1 MSKLISLA
9 EAEAGDLYTIA
20 RLTCAN
26 PRELLAMGLKPGV
39 IITILQKN
47 NHGAVMVALNAQR
60 FCINHAL
67 AQHILLATVRA
78 REVHLRTA
86 PIGARLRITGYAPTA
101 PSYKRK
107 LLAMGLTPG
116 TEIEIVRH
124 APLGDPTDI
133 KVRGFHLSLRKDEA
147 DALEVSPL

>member
-9 EAEAGDLYTIA
+9 AAEPGKLYMIA
-20 RLTCAN
+20 RLACTN
-26 PRELLAMGLKPGV
+26 PRELLAMGLRPGV
-39 IITILQKN
+39 TVTILQKN
-47 NHGAVMVALNAQR
+47 NHGAVMIALRDQR

-67 AQHILLATVRA
+67 AQHILLAAVTG
-78 REVHLRTA
+78 EVDLRTA
-86 PIGARLRITGYAPTA
+86 PIGARLRISGYAPTA

-116 TEIEIVRH
+116 TELEIIRH
-124 APLGDPTDI
+124 APLGDPTEI
-133 KVRGFHLSLRKDEA
+133 KVRGFHLSLRKEEA